1 MSLFQFPAAWK
12 GRLFSAIAVL
22 VLYSLTPPALSAQ
35 GQHPR
40 SGRRIAQV
48 MGVGGADWLERS
60 EREAEENP
68 TRAIQLMDLE
78 KGMVVADIGAGVG
91 YYAFRL
97 AELVGPTGKVYANE
111 IQPEMLALLK
121 KRQRKNKIN
130 NVEPLLGTER
140 DPKLPDASCD
150 VILMVDVYHE
160 FSHPQDMLAKLRAAL
175 KPGGRLIFL
184 EYRKE
189 DPYVPI
195 RPEHKMS
202 VKEVRLEV
210 EGEGFVLDKVVE
222 ELPWQHVIIFK
233 KS

>member
-1 MSLFQFPAAWK
+1 MSLFQFSQRWQSRVVI
-12 GRLFSAIAVL
+12 GIAVA
-22 VLYSLTPPALSAQ
+22 VLYSLTPVELNAQ

-68 TRAIQLMDLE
+68 TRAIQLMELQ
-78 KGMVVADIGAGVG
+78 KGMVVADIGSGVG
-91 YYAFRL
+91 YYAFRI

-121 KRQRKNKIN
+121 KRQRQKKVT

-140 DPKLPDASCD
+140 DPKLPDGSCD

-160 FSHPQDMLAKLRAAL
+160 FSHPQEMLAKLRTAL
-175 KPGGRLIFL
+175 KPNGRLIFL

-202 VKEVRLEV
+202 VKEVRMEV

-233 KS
+233 KG